1 MSKGIIL
8 FVEDRIDDFEIA
20 VDVLQVKG
28 ETREI
33 EREGTFA
40 GAIARVK
47 RGGVELV
54 ILDLSLPDVE
64 SSSPL
69 ETLHLF
75 EAQCPGTKVLVY
87 SGSSWIASEIEQRQL
102 RFVNKD
108 NPQYLVK
115 AVAEELRRTQQ
126 QQQHPENT
134 LTEYRLNALERV
146 WGDGRNDEV
155 NTQFREELH
164 KIKLEIAHNALAS
177 QNLMEEIKE
186 DLEPLQKERESAKP
200 NFKNITVLAPLGR
213 AFHRLGLDI
222 QERELYVASLA
233 YLTPYL
239 VFAKKKPLVLAVL
252 VIFGFLLATTT
263 AMYLSTGKIE
273 VFKWVV
279 EFIRHAIKIL
289 S

>member
-1 MSKGIIL
+1 MGKGIIL

-20 VDVLQVKG
+20 VDVLQIKG

-33 EREGTFA
+33 EREGTLA

-47 RGGVELV
+47 QGGVELV

-64 SSSPL
+64 STSPL

-87 SGSSWIASEIEQRQL
+87 SGSSWIASEIEQRQH

-126 QQQHPENT
+126 QSPGNT
-134 LTEYRLNALERV
+134 LIEYRLNALEKA
-146 WGDGRNDEV
+146 WGDGKSDEA
-155 NTQFREELH
+155 NNRFREELH
-164 KIKLEIAHNALAS
+164 QIKLEFAHNNFAS
-177 QNLMEEIKE
+177 QSRMEQLSE
-186 DLEPLQKERESAKP
+186 DIEGIQKEWSAIKP
-200 NFKNITVLAPLGR
+200 EIENITILVPLGR
-213 AFHRLGLDI
+213 AFYRLGLDGS
-222 QERELYVASLA
+222 ERERYVASLV
-233 YLTPYL
+233 YLTPII
-239 VFAKKKPLVLAVL
+239 VFTQKKPLVIAVFI
-252 VIFGFLLATTT
+252 IFGFLMATTA

-273 VFKWVV
+273 VFKWVID
-279 EFIRHAIKIL
+279 FIRHAIKIL

>member
-1 MSKGIIL
+1 MGKGIIL

-20 VDVLQVKG
+20 MDVLQVKG
-28 ETREI
+28 ETRDI
-33 EREGTFA
+33 EREGTLA

-64 SSSPL
+64 STSPL

-75 EAQCPGTKVLVY
+75 ESQCPGTKVLVY
-87 SGSSWIASEIEQRQL
+87 SGSSWIASEIEQRQH

-126 QQQHPENT
+126 QNPNSA
-134 LTEYRLNALERV
+134 LIEYRLNALEKA
-146 WGDGRNDEV
+146 WGDGKNDEA
-155 NTQFREELH
+155 NNRFREELH
-164 KIKLEIAHNALAS
+164 QIRLEAAHNNFAS
-177 QNLMEEIKE
+177 QSRMEQLGE
-186 DLEPLQKERESAKP
+186 DIESIQKEWSTIKP
-200 NFKNITVLAPLGR
+200 EIENITILVPLGR
-213 AFHRLGLDI
+213 GFYRLGLDGS
-222 QERELYVASLA
+222 ERERYVASLV
-233 YLTPYL
+233 YLAPII
-239 VFAKKKPLVLAVL
+239 VFTQKKPLVIAVFI
-252 VIFGFLLATTT
+252 IFGFLLATTA

-273 VFKWVV
+273 VFKWIVDFV
-279 EFIRHAIKIL
+279 RHAIKIL